1 MRSYWVW
8 LGLLIVT
15 WLLAGV
21 FDADIQSPNFMV
33 GSALFFGCYFLSPL
47 LEKKPIYHMLLF
59 IVMGFVSIVVFWPL
73 HTTQLNFFA
82 LLVFGLIGGKAAYR
96 LGILQAVGIGVILY
110 LGAVIPYV
118 NAPIEFPLLISLY
131 AILLSIAFS
140 ALYQTI
146 NHEQKLI
153 ERQEALRSEFRKVK
167 RQLVT
172 SEELVRQEERAQ
184 IARDMHDSVGHKLT
198 ALLMQLEVAQMQ
210 TTDPES
216 KERLLLLKDLAQ
228 ESLADTRSA
237 VKTLKNDE
245 VGGLSAVI
253 QLIRK
258 LEAESNV
265 RITFS
270 VKQGAL
276 SSMLTNQQS
285 ITVYR
290 AVQEALTNIMRH
302 SKSREASVAFSVPTG
317 RYFRFQISNPV
328 DKTTSFQEGFGLTA
342 MRERIDQISGNLEIT
357 QTNEEFRIIGT
368 FPLAKGEQ
376 L

>member
-8 LGLLIVT
+8 FGLLIVT
-15 WLLAGV
+15 WSLAGL
-21 FDADIQSPNFMV
+21 FSGDIEGLTFMV

-47 LEKKPIYHMLLF
+47 LERKPFYHMFLF
-59 IVMGFVSIVVFWPL
+59 ILMSMISIVVFWPL

-82 LLVFGLIGGKAAYR
+82 LLIFGLIGGKAAYR
-96 LGILQAVGIGVILY
+96 LINIHAILIGAILY
-110 LGAVIPYV
+110 LGAIVPYL
-118 NAPIEFPLLISLY
+118 NGPLEYLLSISLY
-131 AILLSIAFS
+131 AILLSIALTAFH
-140 ALYQTI
+140 QTI
-146 NHEQKLI
+146 DHEQKLV
-153 ERQEALRSEFRKVK
+153 EQQEALRSEFRKVK

-172 SEELVRQEERAQ
+172 SERLVRQEERAQ